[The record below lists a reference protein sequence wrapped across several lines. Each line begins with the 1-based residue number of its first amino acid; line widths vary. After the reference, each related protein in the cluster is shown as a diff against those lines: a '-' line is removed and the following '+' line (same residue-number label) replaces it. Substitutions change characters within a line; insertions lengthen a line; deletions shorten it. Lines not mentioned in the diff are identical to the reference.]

1 MKGRLPQKKMRR
13 KWPSAVYIY
22 VVREKKNE
30 AHVPRRGAFLK
41 SDRTG
46 GGADAGGS
54 AAFVFPSYSEAH
66 TDY

>member
-1 MKGRLPQKKMRR
+1 MTECC
-13 KWPSAVYIY
+13 VYICSA
-22 VVREKKNE
+22 REKKMK
-30 AHVPRRGAFLK
+30 HMCPGGALFLK